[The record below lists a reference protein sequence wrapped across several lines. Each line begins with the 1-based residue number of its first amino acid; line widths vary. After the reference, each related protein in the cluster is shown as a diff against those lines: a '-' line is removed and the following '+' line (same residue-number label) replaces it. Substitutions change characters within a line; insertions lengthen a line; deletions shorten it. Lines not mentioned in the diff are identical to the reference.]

1 MTTSEERTVAR
12 SRTDVSGPPA
22 AAGPV
27 PPAVQRTV
35 RELVDLSPVLTRLGQ
50 RFTAAGF
57 EVHLVGGSV
66 RDALLSA
73 GAGVARVPGDLD
85 VTTDARPEQVLGL
98 LRGLASSTWNTG
110 IAFGTV
116 GAEVDGVRLEITTF
130 RADRYDRESRNPE
143 VAWGNSLVDD
153 LARRDFTV
161 NAMAVSLGPDRTVT
175 DPYGGLGDLLA
186 GRLRTPGAAV
196 DSFADD
202 PLRMLRA
209 VRFVAQL
216 GLTPVPEVVEAM
228 TSLAPELGRITPER
242 VQVELSKTLLQ
253 PSPRAALELFV
264 ATGLADVVLPELSA
278 LRMEIDEHH
287 QHKDVYGHSLTVLD
301 QAIALEKAA
310 VRAGEAGAESPDL
323 VLRLAAL
330 LHDIGKPATRRH
342 EPRGRVSF
350 HHHEVVGAKLVR
362 KRLTA
367 LRYPKDVVE
376 AVARLT
382 FLHLRFHGYGGGE
395 WTDSAVRRYVTDAGD
410 LLPRLHKLV
419 RSDCTTRNR
428 RRAAALSATYDSLEQ
443 RIAEL
448 SAAEDLAR
456 VRPDLDGNA
465 IMAILG
471 IPPGREVG
479 EAWSFLKDLRLER
492 GPLEPEEAEAELRA
506 WWARR
511 NG

>member
-1 MTTSEERTVAR
+1 ME
-12 SRTDVSGPPA
+12 
-22 AAGPV
+22 PV
-27 PPAVQRTV
+27 PPAVQQTV
-35 RELVDLSPVLTRLGQ
+35 RALVDLTPVLTRLGE
-50 RFTAAGF
+50 RFSAAGF
-57 EVHLVGGSV
+57 EAHLVGGSV
-66 RDALLSA
+66 RDALLA
-73 GAGVARVPGDLD
+73 ARTGSSPGGDLD
-85 VTTDARPEQVLGL
+85 VTTDARPEQVLEL
-98 LRGLASSTWNTG
+98 LRGWAGSTWNTG
-110 IAFGTV
+110 IEFGTV
-116 GAEVDGVRLEITTF
+116 GAEVEGVRVEITTF
-130 RADRYDRESRNPE
+130 RADRYDRQSRNPE
-143 VAWGNSLVDD
+143 VAWGDSLVDD
-153 LARRDFTV
+153 LVRRDFTV

-175 DPYGGLGDLLA
+175 DPFGGLGDLLA

-216 GLTPVPEVVEAM
+216 ALTPVPEVVEAM

-253 PSPRAALELFV
+253 DAPRAALELFV

-287 QHKDVYGHSLTVLD
+287 QHKDVYAHSLTVLER
-301 QAIALEKAA
+301 AIALEKEDPDA
-310 VRAGEAGAESPDL
+310 VSPDL

-342 EPRGRVSF
+342 EARGRVSF

-362 KRLTA
+362 KRLAA
-367 LRYPKDVVE
+367 LRFSKEITE

-382 FLHLRFHGYGGGE
+382 FLHLRFHGYGRGE

-428 RRAAALSATYDSLEQ
+428 KRAATLAATYDSLEE
-443 RIAEL
+443 RIAVLAER
-448 SAAEDLAR
+448 EDLAR
-456 VRPDLDGNA
+456 VRPDLDGNR
-465 IMAILG
+465 IMEILG
-471 IPPGREVG
+471 LSPGPDVG
-479 EAWSFLKDLRLER
+479 RAWSFLKELRLER
-492 GPLEPEEAEAELRA
+492 GPLEPEEAEAELRR
-506 WWARR
+506 WWD
-511 NG
+511 GGGVDSSG

>member
-1 MTTSEERTVAR
+1 M
-12 SRTDVSGPPA
+12 
-22 AAGPV
+22 
-27 PPAVQRTV
+27 PPAVQETV
-35 RELVDLSPVLTRLGQ
+35 RELVDHSPVLTPLGE
-50 RFTAAGF
+50 RGTAAGF
-57 EVHLVGGSV
+57 EAHLVGGSV

-73 GAGVARVPGDLD
+73 GSGGGRGAGPVPGDLD
-85 VTTDARPEQVLGL
+85 VTTDARPEQVLQL
-98 LRGLASSTWNTG
+98 LRGFASSTWNTG

-116 GAEVDGVRLEITTF
+116 GAEVGGVRLEITTF

-143 VAWGNSLVDD
+143 VAWGDSLVDD

-196 DSFADD
+196 ESFADD

-209 VRFVAQL
+209 VRFIAQL
-216 GLTPVPEVVEAM
+216 GLTPVDEVVEAM
-228 TSLAPELGRITPER
+228 TSLAADLGRITPER

-253 PSPRAALELFV
+253 HSPRAALELFV
-264 ATGLADVVLPELSA
+264 ATGLADVVLPELAA

-301 QAIALEKAA
+301 QAIALE
-310 VRAGEAGAESPDL
+310 EADPDHESPDL

-362 KRLTA
+362 KRLQA
-367 LRYPKDVVE
+367 LRYPKEVVE

-382 FLHLRFHGYGGGE
+382 FLHLRFHGYGRGE

-428 RRAAALSATYDSLEQ
+428 RRAAALSATYDSLER

-479 EAWSFLKDLRLER
+479 EAWKHLKDLRLER
-492 GPLEPEEAEAELRA
+492 GPLDPDEAEAELRA
-506 WWARR
+506 WWAARHD
-511 NG
+511 